1 MGVPRIRVDNI
12 DDICVLICYLIYSLG
27 CPLSMSQLA
36 EITALEDAV
45 NYFDL
50 SSAVDKVRG
59 HLCVETD
66 VDGERVYTNTPMGI
80 KAARDLGASLPLS
93 IREKM
98 FREAVKV
105 YTRDAMRKKGSFLS
119 VRYIKNADDTC
130 TVGIT
135 VMDEASAG
143 QKYYIAVTAKD
154 EQEAELI
161 KHKVSADKKK
171 FAEYLDAYF
180 NDRE

>member
-36 EITALEDAV
+36 EITSLEDAV

-50 SSAVDKVRG
+50 TSAVEKVRG

-66 VDGERVYTNTPMGI
+66 VDGEHVYTNTPTGI

-98 FREAVKV
+98 FSEAVRV
-105 YTRDAMRKKGSFLS
+105 YTRDAMKKKGSFLS
-119 VRYIKNADDTC
+119 VRYIKNSDETC

-135 VMDEASAG
+135 IMDKSTSR
-143 QKYYIAVTAKD
+143 QKYYLEITAQN
-154 EQEAELI
+154 EQEAENI
-161 KHKVSADKKK
+161 KNKVKSETDDFIK
-171 FAEYLDAYF
+171 YLDVYF
-180 NDRE
+180 GKG